1 MLYLHQYKLFWP
13 WKLRET
19 GCGDAEWIHIAQ
31 DRVQWQAVMAMI
43 RNSDSL
49 KSEEF
54 LDQLSND
61 LRLNRNFCPTHLVI
75 ISTKFSQQKA
85 MFS

>member
-1 MLYLHQYKLFWP
+1 MLYLHHYKLIRP

-43 RNSDSL
+43 RNSGSL
-49 KSEEF
+49 KGEEF
-54 LDQLSND
+54 LD
-61 LRLNRNFCPTHLVI
+61 
-75 ISTKFSQQKA
+75 
-85 MFS
+85 